1 MGNSMSEDQLPHLDR
16 RGQARMVDVGEKEE
30 THRIA
35 IAEARVRM
43 AAETV
48 RLLTEGA
55 VEKGDALA
63 VARIAG
69 IAASKKVGDLIP
81 LAHPILITHV
91 SVELSL
97 EEEAVRIEARVETH
111 GKTGVE
117 MEAMT
122 AVSVAALALYD
133 MIKKADRGAR
143 VEAVQLLE
151 KSGGRSGT
159 WKRSVER

>member
-1 MGNSMSEDQLPHLDR
+1 MSDDDLPHLDR
-16 RGQARMVDVGEKEE
+16 RGRARMVDVGEKQE

-43 AAETV
+43 APETI
-48 RLLTEGA
+48 RRLTEGG

-69 IAASKKVGDLIP
+69 IAASKKVADLIP

-91 SVELSL
+91 SVEVGL
-97 EEEAVRIEARVETH
+97 EEDAARIEARVETH

-122 AVSVAALALYD
+122 AVSIAALALYD
-133 MIKKADRGAR
+133 MIKKSDRSAR
-143 VEAVQLLE
+143 IENVQLLE
-151 KSGGRSGT
+151 KSGGRTGT
-159 WKRSVER
+159 WKR